1 VNALHPGGVLL
12 AQVPEQLQPGAH
24 LQHLFRRDPRL
35 RQPPAGKQLVQVP
48 SVGAVGLRAPFGP
61 RAAAVSAGSARCAS
75 TPARCNSS
83 TTNRHPGAA
92 RTGWTSGP
100 AALQPDGSTTW
111 SRSRISF
118 PLHPL
123 LDGRVRLPGVAGV
136 GRPPAEED
144 AGVVVK
150 VELGQQRGRYSDP
163 VQQPARLVHQK
174 NAAYPSSA
182 AVPSARGQQRET
194 LCRPVLSRSVTPVP
208 SDDDVALVVRHGG
221 HRCSRVPAHAG
232 PRCPEDGP
240 ARLPSGG
247 GVSRRPTGYRARS
260 AAS

>member
-1 VNALHPGGVLL
+1 MNALHPGGVLL

-136 GRPPAEED
+136 GCPPAEED

-150 VELGQQRGRYSDP
+150 VELGQQRWTLCGSGAAAGE
-163 VQQPARLVHQK
+163 ARASEERCVLVVRGC
-174 NAAYPSSA
+174 AI
-182 AVPSARGQQRET
+182 SARTAAGSTR
-194 LCRPVLSRSVTPVP
+194 RPALSRSVTPVP
-208 SDDDVALVVRHGG
+208 SDDDVALVARHGG
-221 HRCSRVPAHAG
+221 HPCSRVPAHAG